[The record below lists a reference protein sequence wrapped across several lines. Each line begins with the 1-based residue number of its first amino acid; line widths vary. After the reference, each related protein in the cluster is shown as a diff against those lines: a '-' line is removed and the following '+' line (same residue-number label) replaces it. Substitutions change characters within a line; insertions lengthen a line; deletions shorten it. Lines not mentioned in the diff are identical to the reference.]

1 MVPRQKVLKNL
12 NNRRTHPTR
21 LLSGNQFLRIWKTT
35 LALMR
40 YDMPFGSFVGVNHHG
55 MSTLLGCALLRNE
68 DTHIF
73 ADRHM
78 WVPVFFKDEFWAGM
92 RSTQRSESMHS
103 VFDKYLNNKE
113 QKELEC
119 DDAADLKGIIPCVSS
134 SLIEKQF
141 QKEYTN
147 SMFRDVQ
154 DQFIKK
160 ADCDISSINH
170 HGTSIVCEVDQQKMV
185 FDMLVYSRYQVVYYS
200 QLSEVQCD
208 CFMFQS
214 NGILCCHSLAV
225 LLYFRV
231 TAVSSQYILSQWSKN
246 ISQRHTYIRSS
257 IDIDHSDESMTI
269 FRKLCYDF
277 YNVAQEF
284 VATLEVAAI
293 LRDAMDSAWHKL
305 KEHKESEHQAT
316 HVPTAINSHTH
327 DECPVSMDEL

>member
-1 MVPRQKVLKNL
+1 
-12 NNRRTHPTR
+12 
-21 LLSGNQFLRIWKTT
+21 
-35 LALMR
+35 
-40 YDMPFGSFVGVNHHG
+40 
-55 MSTLLGCALLRNE
+55 
-68 DTHIF
+68 
-73 ADRHM
+73 
-78 WVPVFFKDEFWAGM
+78 
-92 RSTQRSESMHS
+92 
-103 VFDKYLNNKE
+103 
-113 QKELEC
+113 
-119 DDAADLKGIIPCVSS
+119 
-134 SLIEKQF
+134 
-141 QKEYTN
+141 
-147 SMFRDVQ
+147 MFRDVQ